1 MADGSLFGGAVLSTP
16 VRRVRARGMVI
27 DLYAGGGGASEGIRR
42 AHGRAPDVAINH
54 DILAIRMHE
63 ANHLDTLHLQSDV
76 DAVSPLSVIGKNA
89 VWLLWCSP
97 QCTHFSKARGKAPK
111 SKQQREQ
118 GWSVIRWVREA
129 RPLVMICENVEE
141 WLTWGPLH
149 PDDHADPNLAGQ
161 PIKERT
167 GETWAAWVAA
177 LRELGYVVEWR
188 LLVAADFGAP
198 TTRERLFVVARR
210 DGQPIVWPAP
220 THAPR
225 DSAAVAEGRL
235 LPWPRVADQIDWSIP
250 MCSIFATREEAKA
263 WAREHKAA
271 GIPQR
276 PLAEATQRRIA
287 EGIRRFVLGKRRPF
301 LVNLTHGVRVEDID
315 DPARTITA
323 AHRGEK
329 SVVVPTVTK
338 AHGNGWDRAGSGTR
352 SAEDPLGTNTA
363 TEQFAV
369 SAASLIRYHGE
380 RREGENGRVESVAD
394 PLPTQTTEP
403 RFGLVSA
410 SLLTLSHGGRPE
422 DIEEP
427 ANTLTATPKGGDRC
441 LIGVGLVNTRNGE
454 REGQAPRVRD
464 LEDPA
469 PTITAQG
476 SQGGVAAAWVVRH
489 NGSDPTS
496 RGFVIGRGVDEPLAT
511 VTAKPNQ
518 ALGAVLLDKL
528 HGSARAGASV
538 EEPCPTVTS
547 GGGRGGGHA
556 AIVQAEIRT
565 DIPPA
570 MVRRAR
576 QTAAFLTAYYG
587 QGGTS
592 ASAADPSPTVV
603 TKARLGLVLV
613 ELETTDGPATL
624 ATVEIDGALWII
636 VDISVRMLTPRELAR
651 CQGFPDS
658 YVLPVNKSDA
668 IARIGNSVVP
678 HLAEALVRAN
688 LPSVDGYEDDAMAA
702 K

>member
-1 MADGSLFGGAVLSTP
+1 MADGSLFGGAVLSAP
-16 VRRVRARGMVI
+16 AHRVRTRGMVI

-76 DAVSPLSVIGKNA
+76 DAVSPLSVIGSRA

-118 GWSVIRWVREA
+118 GWSVVRWVREA
-129 RPLVMICENVEE
+129 RPLVVICENVEE

-149 PDDHADPNLAGQ
+149 PDDHPDPDLAGQ

-188 LLVAADFGAP
+188 LLVAADYGAP

-210 DGQPIVWPAP
+210 DGRPIVWPAP
-220 THAPR
+220 THGPAG
-225 DSAAVAEGRL
+225 SAAVREGRL
-235 LPWPRVADQIDWSIP
+235 LPWPRVADQIDWSLP

-276 PLAEATQRRIA
+276 PLADATQRRIA
-287 EGIRRFVLGKRRPF
+287 EGVRRFVLGKRRPF
-301 LVNLTHGVRVEDID
+301 LINTSHGGRVNDIESPIATLTAEPKGGDRHL
-315 DPARTITA
+315 
-323 AHRGEK
+323 
-329 SVVVPTVTK
+329 VVPVVTK
-338 AHGNGWDRAGSGTR
+338 AHANGWDRPGSGT
-352 SAEDPLGTNTA
+352 SSGEDPLGTNTA
-363 TEQFAV
+363 TEQFAI
-369 SAASLIRYHGE
+369 AAAHIMPHYGA
-380 RREGENGRVESVAD
+380 SVA
-394 PLPTQTTEP
+394 
-403 RFGLVSA
+403 RSV
-410 SLLTLSHGGRPE
+410 
-422 DIEEP
+422 EEP
-427 ANTLTATPKGGDRC
+427 CGTITAGGQGHQA
-441 LIGVGLVNTRNGE
+441 LIGVGLVETGNGE
-454 REGQAPRVRD
+454 RAGQRPRVRD
-464 LEDPA
+464 LADPA
-469 PTITAQG
+469 PTTTATG
-476 SQGGVAAAWVVRH
+476 SQGAVAAAWVIKH
-489 NGSDPTS
+489 YGGPNGHQTPGSSAGDPCPTIS
-496 RGFVIGRGVDEPLAT
+496 GRDSS
-511 VTAKPNQ
+511 

-538 EEPCPTVTS
+538 EEPCPTVTA
-547 GGGRGGGHA
+547 GGGRGGGRA
-556 AIVQAEIRT
+556 AVIQAEIRT

-587 QGGTS
+587 EGGTS
-592 ASAADPSPTVV
+592 ASCADPSPTIV
-603 TKARLGLVLV
+603 TKARFGLVLV
-613 ELETTDGPATL
+613 DLETTDGPATL
-624 ATVEIDGALWII
+624 ATVEIDGQPWII
-636 VDISVRMLTPRELAR
+636 VDISMRMLTPRELAR

-658 YVLPVNKSDA
+658 YVLPANKSDA